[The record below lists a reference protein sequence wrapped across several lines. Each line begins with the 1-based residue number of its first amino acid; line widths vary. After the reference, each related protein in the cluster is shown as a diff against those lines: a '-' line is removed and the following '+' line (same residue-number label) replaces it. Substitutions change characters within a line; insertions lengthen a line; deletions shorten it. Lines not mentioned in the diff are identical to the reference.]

1 MRFASE
7 MSSAFVTSPIKCIG
21 IYSKFFNERCCQSAL
36 EFGFTLTF
44 AFSTGKCNR
53 LKIGTYS
60 SCVDSELSSFINLI
74 IVSVYASI

>member
-1 MRFASE
+1 MHCTQEPNTLPMR
-7 MSSAFVTSPIKCIG
+7 
-21 IYSKFFNERCCQSAL
+21 QSAL

-74 IVSVYASI
+74 IVSVCASI